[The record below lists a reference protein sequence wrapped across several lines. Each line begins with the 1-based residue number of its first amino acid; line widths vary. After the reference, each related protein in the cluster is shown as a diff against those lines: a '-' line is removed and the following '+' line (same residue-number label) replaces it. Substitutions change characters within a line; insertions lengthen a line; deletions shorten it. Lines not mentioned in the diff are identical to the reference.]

1 MSRHGTAAAARRG
14 APATRSRPDALVAL
28 VGRLIFAQ
36 AGASAAVSLGYS
48 RRSGP
53 PMLLA
58 VLVAVVVCGLAVL
71 VRSGTHTA
79 WLVAVT
85 FEAGFVAVGLF
96 RFGYAQYLG
105 GTLLAIITLGTLL
118 HPAVSTVFA
127 GWRQLAERSGLAGPA
142 LAEGSS
148 DLVAGRAVS

>member
-1 MSRHGTAAAARRG
+1 VSRHGTAAAAKRG
-14 APATRSRPDALVAL
+14 APATRSRPEAL
-28 VGRLIFAQ
+28 VGFVGRLMFAQ

-53 PMLLA
+53 SMLLA
-58 VLVAVVVCGLAVL
+58 ILVAVVVCGLAVL
-71 VRSGTHTA
+71 VRSGAHTA

-85 FEAGFVAVGLF
+85 FEAGFVGVGLF
-96 RFGYAQYLG
+96 QFAYTPYLG
-105 GTLLAIITLGTLL
+105 GTLLAIIALGTLL
-118 HPAVSTVFA
+118 HPAVARVFA
-127 GWRQLAERSGLAGPA
+127 GWRPLPERSGLAGPA